1 MFGFDAGCHAREA
14 IRISRFGKT
23 YSGPSS
29 PWWYSARDLY
39 RLMQQVMP
47 PETTVAR
54 LCRDLG
60 FDIHDNRIARQL
72 RRCDAEALLQR
83 LRENNPPVPPERLG
97 MLGPSASGERHYAIK
112 SSTTGLHDGA
122 KIPYVTEAWAEC
134 TRSENRGHGTA
145 RLQLLLNRTPSLAAV
160 VVNSR
165 SKELILQGCNLYRLV
180 QGPGT
185 GHYNITLSIIAPYI
199 QLANDGKEPCL
210 APFSEAIAEVLRKA
224 CSAAHRAMEKP
235 ARKCTIKDAAWQVMA
250 KAYSAASG
258 DGRYPANARQI
269 MYAARP
275 DILKLT
281 GATKLDDRYFTQTLL
296 PDYIEAH
303 PSETRDWDVV
313 FDARGNFIEPHT
325 SREVPLGTIEVRQ
338 YLGDRPYFERSIAL
352 NSSTLSPT
360 SGPEHRYSAV
370 LLIEK
375 EGFGPLLQRAR
386 TAERFD
392 LAIMSTK
399 GMSTVAARMLA
410 DRLAARIDKVLVL
423 HDLDVSGFSI
433 FGTLAA
439 DGRRYRFK
447 HNVRIVDL
455 GLRLA

>member
-1 MFGFDAGCHAREA
+1 
-14 IRISRFGKT
+14 
-23 YSGPSS
+23 
-29 PWWYSARDLY
+29 
-39 RLMQQVMP
+39 MP

-269 MYAARP
+269 MYAP
-275 DILKLT
+275 
-281 GATKLDDRYFTQTLL
+281 G
-296 PDYIEAH
+296 
-303 PSETRDWDVV
+303 
-313 FDARGNFIEPHT
+313 
-325 SREVPLGTIEVRQ
+325 
-338 YLGDRPYFERSIAL
+338 
-352 NSSTLSPT
+352 PT
-360 SGPEHRYSAV
+360 S
-370 LLIEK
+370 
-375 EGFGPLLQRAR
+375 
-386 TAERFD
+386 
-392 LAIMSTK
+392 
-399 GMSTVAARMLA
+399 
-410 DRLAARIDKVLVL
+410 
-423 HDLDVSGFSI
+423 
-433 FGTLAA
+433 
-439 DGRRYRFK
+439 
-447 HNVRIVDL
+447 
-455 GLRLA
+455 